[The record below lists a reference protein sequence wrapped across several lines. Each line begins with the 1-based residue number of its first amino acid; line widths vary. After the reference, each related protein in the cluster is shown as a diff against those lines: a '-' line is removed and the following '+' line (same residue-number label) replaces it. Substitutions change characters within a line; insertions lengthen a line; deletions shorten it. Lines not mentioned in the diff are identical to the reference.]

1 MPLPLS
7 FDSRQCL
14 TTFPNISKF
23 VKSNVLCFLFST
35 LFSVIGNVVKHVLS
49 CLIYYVQN
57 MWLRIVKP
65 HACTCS
71 TIIFLVVFYLFF
83 NVIIIFYTQL
93 LALERERTQK
103 WVKMVKNWE
112 KYIRGEKVKPILT
125 QP

>member
-1 MPLPLS
+1 
-7 FDSRQCL
+7 
-14 TTFPNISKF
+14 
-23 VKSNVLCFLFST
+23 
-35 LFSVIGNVVKHVLS
+35 
-49 CLIYYVQN
+49 